1 MQFIAR
7 PSVPERETK
16 VVGLICTGHFMSH
29 FYLLLIPPLF
39 PILRE
44 TYGVGFTELGLATA
58 GFSMASGCAQIP
70 VGFLVDRYGARSML
84 IAGLMLE
91 SVAVVLISVFPF
103 YGALVALMVT
113 AGLSNSVF
121 HPADYA
127 ILNAA
132 VDRRHIGRVF
142 SFHTFSGFLGDAIA
156 PATVLFLAS
165 LLDWRAAIFVCGA
178 CGAAVA
184 AAMWMNSGILADASR
199 VKFVPA
205 AEKRALGT
213 KQRTGLALLLSV
225 PVLMGLLFFTTMSMS
240 GSGIKAFGVSTVHE
254 LYHTSLGSAGA
265 VVSAYLFAS
274 PIGVLAGGYSADR
287 ISRHDLVAAACIAI
301 IALCIFAVAAF
312 DPPLLGI
319 GILLAVAGFCTGYI
333 APARDMLIRAIAP
346 PGNMGKVFGFVS
358 VGFDIS
364 GVIAPVIYG
373 WVLDYSNPRNVFWAS
388 GAMAVLTILTVLVAG
403 REGRRA

>member
-7 PSVPERETK
+7 LSAPQRETK

-29 FYLLLIPPLF
+29 FYLLLIPSLF

-58 GFSMASGCAQIP
+58 GFSMASGCSQIP
-70 VGFLVDRYGARSML
+70 IGFLVDRYGARSLL

-91 SVAVVLISVFPF
+91 SLAFVLISLFPF

-113 AGLSNSVF
+113 AGMANAVF

-127 ILNAA
+127 ILIAA
-132 VDRRHIGRVF
+132 VDRGHIGRVF
-142 SFHTFSGFLGDAIA
+142 SFHTFTGFFGDAVA
-156 PATVLFLAS
+156 PATVLFLTS
-165 LLDWRAAIFVCGA
+165 LLDWRAALFTCGLCGA
-178 CGAAVA
+178 VVA
-184 AAMWMNSGILADASR
+184 ALMGMNSGILVDASR
-199 VKFVPA
+199 VKHAPA
-205 AEKRALGT
+205 AEKRGT
-213 KQRTGLALLLSV
+213 KQRAGLALLLSV
-225 PVLMGLLFFTTMSMS
+225 PVLMGMLFFTTMSIS

-274 PIGVLAGGYSADR
+274 PVGVLAGGYSADR
-287 ISRHDLVAAACIAI
+287 ISRHDLVAAVCIAI

-319 GILLAVAGFCTGYI
+319 GMLFAIAGFCTGYI

-358 VGFDIS
+358 IGFDIS
-364 GVIAPVIYG
+364 GVMAPVFYG
-373 WVLDYSNPRNVFWAS
+373 WVLDHSNPRNVFWAS
-388 GAMAVLTILTVLVAG
+388 GAMAVLTILTVLAAG
-403 REGRRA
+403 REGRRV

>member
-7 PSVPERETK
+7 LNVPQRETK

-44 TYGVGFTELGLATA
+44 TYGVGFTELGFATA
-58 GFSMASGCAQIP
+58 GFSMASGCSQVPI
-70 VGFLVDRYGARSML
+70 GFLVDRYGARSLL

-91 SVAVVLISVFPF
+91 SLAFVLISLFPF
-103 YGALVALMVT
+103 YGALVALMMT
-113 AGLSNSVF
+113 AGMANAVF

-132 VDRRHIGRVF
+132 VDRGHIGRVF
-142 SFHTFSGFLGDAIA
+142 SFHTFTGFFGDAVA
-156 PATVLFLAS
+156 PATVLFLTS
-165 LLDWRAAIFVCGA
+165 LFDWRAALFMCGLCGA
-178 CGAAVA
+178 VVA
-184 AAMWMNSGILADASR
+184 ALMWMNSEILVDASR
-199 VKFVPA
+199 VKHASA
-205 AEKRALGT
+205 AERT
-213 KQRTGLALLLSV
+213 KQRAGLALLLSV
-225 PVLMGLLFFTTMSMS
+225 PVLMGLLFFTTMSIS

-274 PIGVLAGGYSADR
+274 PVGVLAGGYSADR

-319 GILLAVAGFCTGYI
+319 GMLLAVAGFCTGYI

-358 VGFDIS
+358 IGFDIS
-364 GVIAPVIYG
+364 GVMAPVFYG
-373 WVLDYSNPRNVFWAS
+373 WVLDHSNPRNVFWAS
-388 GAMAVLTILTVLVAG
+388 GTMAVLTILTVLAAG
-403 REGRRA
+403 RAGRRA

>member
-7 PSVPERETK
+7 LSAPQRETK

-29 FYLLLIPPLF
+29 FYLLLIPSLF

-58 GFSMASGCAQIP
+58 GFSMASGCSQIP
-70 VGFLVDRYGARSML
+70 IGFLVDRYGARSLL
-84 IAGLMLE
+84 IAGLVLE
-91 SVAVVLISVFPF
+91 SLAFISISLFPF

-113 AGLSNSVF
+113 AGMANAVY

-132 VDRRHIGRVF
+132 VDRSHIGRVF
-142 SFHTFSGFLGDAIA
+142 SFHTFTGFFGDAVA
-156 PATVLFLAS
+156 PATVLFLTS
-165 LLDWRAAIFVCGA
+165 LLDWRAALFICGLCGA
-178 CGAAVA
+178 VVA
-184 AAMWMNSGILADASR
+184 ALMWMNSEILVDASR
-199 VKFVPA
+199 VKHTSV
-205 AEKRALGT
+205 AEKRGT
-213 KQRTGLALLLSV
+213 KQRAGLALLLSV
-225 PVLMGLLFFTTMSMS
+225 PVLMGLLFFTTMSIS

-287 ISRHDLVAAACIAI
+287 ISRHDLVAATCIAI

-319 GILLAVAGFCTGYI
+319 GMLLAVAGFCTGYI

-358 VGFDIS
+358 IGFDIS
-364 GVIAPVIYG
+364 GVMAPVFYG
-373 WVLDYSNPRNVFWAS
+373 WVLDHSNPRNVFWAS
-388 GAMAVLTILTVLVAG
+388 GTMAVLTILTVLAAG
-403 REGRRA
+403 REGRRT